1 MLDNAHHKIL
11 ARYTVN
17 PDVPTDLTHQVFA
30 HLTQADVVLFLQVTA
45 DEALRRKQEFSPLE
59 AGRTGS
65 SDGHF
70 IQYQDSVTE
79 ELRKQEADD
88 TWVPIDVSDKGP
100 DVVLSEALAVMSER
114 LELDLSERVTEIRN
128 GRNRDVEHTSG
139 S

>member
-11 ARYTVN
+11 ARYAVN
-17 PDVPTDLTHQVFA
+17 PNVPTELARQVFA
-30 HLTQADVVLFLQVTA
+30 HLTQPEVVLFLQVTA

-79 ELRKQEADD
+79 ELRKQEADG
-88 TWVPIDVSDKGP
+88 TWVPIDVSSKSP
-100 DVVLSEALAVMSER
+100 DIVLGEALAVLSER
-114 LELDLSERVTEIRN
+114 LELNLPERLTEIRN
-128 GRNRDVEHTSG
+128 GRNREVEGASE